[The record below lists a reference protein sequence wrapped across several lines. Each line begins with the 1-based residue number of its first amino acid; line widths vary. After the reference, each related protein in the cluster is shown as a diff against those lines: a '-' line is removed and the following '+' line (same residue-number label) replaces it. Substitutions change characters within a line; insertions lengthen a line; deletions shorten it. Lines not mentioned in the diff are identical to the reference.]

1 MNESLLMDIAGISE
15 SEIAWSNIYAY
26 FMDAANLPEYAYAFT
41 NALLELSGLDRY
53 EILPDNDYCVRTEVS
68 TAYNP
73 ESSNSRIDI
82 LIEGAKSII
91 IENKINH
98 KLDNPLDEYWDYA
111 IQPAVLIIL
120 TISRISQCE
129 IDAYCSQ
136 WNKQIKCVNITH
148 YELITKTK
156 ELIGRDFENPILKEL
171 ESIIMEKT
179 KIMPDTLYIENESK
193 RLEANAIYERELKR
207 REMIVKECKKLKAVD
222 ESNNQILTFKCCFH
236 NDWMHFKYRGQNDL
250 VVGIL
255 CAYLWD
261 WERYIKY
268 REHRSEIEKSNI
280 MPPPVITLF
289 LQVHGKLYREMK
301 KNGERMVIS
310 NGYDNRERQYCHI
323 IDYDIDMTDADNRY
337 CRSGELGSLLTSIL
351 NDKVNCKVLEYAER
365 IYKNYC
371 QTSDDK
377 LVY

>member
-1 MNESLLMDIAGISE
+1 
-15 SEIAWSNIYAY
+15 
-26 FMDAANLPEYAYAFT
+26 
-41 NALLELSGLDRY
+41 
-53 EILPDNDYCVRTEVS
+53 
-68 TAYNP
+68 
-73 ESSNSRIDI
+73 
-82 LIEGAKSII
+82 
-91 IENKINH
+91 
-98 KLDNPLDEYWDYA
+98 
-111 IQPAVLIIL
+111 
-120 TISRISQCE
+120 
-129 IDAYCSQ
+129 
-136 WNKQIKCVNITH
+136 
-148 YELITKTK
+148 
-156 ELIGRDFENPILKEL
+156 
-171 ESIIMEKT
+171 
-179 KIMPDTLYIENESK
+179 
-193 RLEANAIYERELKR
+193 
-207 REMIVKECKKLKAVD
+207 
-222 ESNNQILTFKCCFH
+222 
-236 NDWMHFKYRGQNDL
+236 MHFKYRGQNDL

-351 NDKVNCKVLEYAER
+351 KDKVNCKVLECAER

-377 LVY
+377 